1 MATTFLTKEW
11 KEKLLKELVKL
22 KEKDLPSVLE
32 KLKEAI
38 AQWDI
43 SENAEYDAAMS
54 DREIIEAR
62 IKKIESILEDVEI
75 IEEQKW
81 WEIRY
86 GSRVVIKDEKWKS
99 YELTIVGTDESD
111 ILSGTIS
118 FKSPLWHAIQ
128 WKRKGDTAIVNAPQ
142 RKYKVTIVNVK

>member
-11 KEKLLKELVKL
+11 YEKLLAELKLLKEEKL
-22 KEKDLPSVLE
+22 PYVLE

-43 SENAEYDAAMS
+43 SENAEYDSAMS
-54 DREIIEAR
+54 ERELIEAR
-62 IKKIESILEDVEI
+62 IKKIEAMLEDVEI

-86 GSRVVIKDEKWKS
+86 GSTVVLKDEKWKL
-99 YELTIVGTDESD
+99 YELKIVGTNESD
-111 ILSGTIS
+111 ILEWTIS
-118 FKSPLWHAIQ
+118 FKSPLGHAIQ
-128 WKRKGDTAIVNAPQ
+128 GKKKWDKVSVTATQ
-142 RKYKVTIVNVK
+142 KKYQMTIVEVK